1 MPNFSTFPL
10 LGGYIG
16 SCSIL
21 LQLFQ
26 PWGGG
31 TSVVALSCFNSNSST
46 FSILGCGRGTLDI
59 HSILLQ
65 LFQSWGEYIG
75 SCSILLQLFQSWG
88 GTSVVAL
95 SCFNFFNSG
104 MRGVHQ
110 KFTLLHLFHSWWG
123 TSDIHSILLQLF
135 QSCGGTLDVCS
146 ILL

>member
-1 MPNFSTFPL
+1 MPNFSTFPF

-31 TSVVALSCFNSNSST
+31 TSVVALSCFNSST
-46 FSILGCGRGTLDI
+46 FLILGCGRGTLDI

-75 SCSILLQLFQSWG
+75 SCSILLQLFQFWDEG
-88 GTSVVAL
+88 GTSE
-95 SCFNFFNSG
+95 
-104 MRGVHQ
+104 VHSASP
-110 KFTLLHLFHSWWG
+110 FPLLVGYIRHSLYLAS
-123 TSDIHSILLQLF
+123 TFSILRGYIGRLLYLASTF
-135 QSCGGTLDVCS
+135 PILGGEYICR
-146 ILL
+146 